1 MRLEDLVLRI
11 PGDEFQVRFHEHLT
25 VLSGIGMLE
34 RQALADSLVGALS
47 GQAENTVLTL
57 KDNTGRP
64 LEIVSNGG
72 IAASRYLDDDTA
84 ALPIVGTLAP
94 TVDALR
100 ALVLVQAGDLGLTPS
115 RARSDE
121 HPELAEARSTLQ
133 ALTKEIEDA
142 TAGRSLKD
150 QLRDELAAVGAQ
162 IRLAEDGTARREY
175 AGVLADLERVR
186 AEAAALQ
193 SGTTGAE
200 TDQHLLDSAQE
211 ARQLAAR
218 WQTAAAAVTR
228 LVCHAPADRLD
239 PVTLARVRWFPDE
252 APSNLHA
259 LLDELQNIRRER
271 DRLEARLR
279 ELATS
284 KLPEPSD
291 PRVVDLATVN
301 QVDLWDAAAQV
312 IECDRALSSE
322 QVALGGLSSASPDP
336 QGVDVGTR
344 DVISRIEDTH
354 RVVDDLE
361 ALTDRRRVPA
371 VAGAGVVAVASIV
384 FAPASPF
391 VALGMLTVATVG
403 AFMGIG
409 RPMRQLAAARKDES
423 KALAAAGTP
432 TYLAF
437 HIRRVEASMT
447 FDAHDR
453 LEAAAEAQR
462 AALARWHELAGLVSV
477 DGAQQI
483 ESEVRSYANALN
495 QLGNTAGELDSL
507 RRDLNDRAE
516 PAVARTRTALVEAC
530 AAYGLDDV
538 TVETSDAVHL
548 ERLVLE
554 QVELGRVAREQEQL
568 EEAEADEEKLA
579 NRLDDLLHQL
589 GFREGTLDARVGAL
603 DWAVERAAERKDA
616 RIRARERTEIEEDL
630 TRLQNEARRLR
641 RPEWATVQPSD
652 ADGPD
657 IDELVASQ
665 IALRTQLESEPDEV
679 VIDIDRLIDR
689 HAAMERRVAS
699 LEAQIDNSHAG
710 TTIAQ
715 VADVQQFLLSHLT
728 RAAHCGTQDESVPV
742 VLDEPFLRIAADRK
756 WELLD
761 MLRRLGETTQLIYLT
776 DDPYVGAWARRR
788 ASAGLITLLE
798 PIDA

>member
-1 MRLEDLVLRI
+1 
-11 PGDEFQVRFHEHLT
+11 
-25 VLSGIGMLE
+25 
-34 RQALADSLVGALS
+34 
-47 GQAENTVLTL
+47 
-57 KDNTGRP
+57 
-64 LEIVSNGG
+64 
-72 IAASRYLDDDTA
+72 
-84 ALPIVGTLAP
+84 
-94 TVDALR
+94 
-100 ALVLVQAGDLGLTPS
+100 
-115 RARSDE
+115 
-121 HPELAEARSTLQ
+121 
-133 ALTKEIEDA
+133 
-142 TAGRSLKD
+142 
-150 QLRDELAAVGAQ
+150 
-162 IRLAEDGTARREY
+162 
-175 AGVLADLERVR
+175 
-186 AEAAALQ
+186 
-193 SGTTGAE
+193 
-200 TDQHLLDSAQE
+200 
-211 ARQLAAR
+211 
-218 WQTAAAAVTR
+218 
-228 LVCHAPADRLD
+228 
-239 PVTLARVRWFPDE
+239 
-252 APSNLHA
+252 
-259 LLDELQNIRRER
+259 
-271 DRLEARLR
+271 
-279 ELATS
+279 
-284 KLPEPSD
+284 
-291 PRVVDLATVN
+291 
-301 QVDLWDAAAQV
+301 
-312 IECDRALSSE
+312 
-322 QVALGGLSSASPDP
+322 
-336 QGVDVGTR
+336 
-344 DVISRIEDTH
+344 
-354 RVVDDLE
+354 
-361 ALTDRRRVPA
+361 
-371 VAGAGVVAVASIV
+371 
-384 FAPASPF
+384 
-391 VALGMLTVATVG
+391 
-403 AFMGIG
+403 
-409 RPMRQLAAARKDES
+409 
-423 KALAAAGTP
+423 
-432 TYLAF
+432 
-437 HIRRVEASMT
+437 
-447 FDAHDR
+447 
-453 LEAAAEAQR
+453 
-462 AALARWHELAGLVSV
+462 VSV

-483 ESEVRSYANALN
+483 ESEVRSYAAALN

-548 ERLVLE
+548 ERLVLQ

-589 GFREGTLDARVGAL
+589 GFRDGTLDARVGAL